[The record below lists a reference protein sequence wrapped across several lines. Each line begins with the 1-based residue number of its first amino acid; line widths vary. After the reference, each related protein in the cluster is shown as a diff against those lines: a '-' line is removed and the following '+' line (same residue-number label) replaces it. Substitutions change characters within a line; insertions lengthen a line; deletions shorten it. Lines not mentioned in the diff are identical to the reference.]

1 MGSRL
6 VVTKISKSFG
16 AKWAVQD
23 VSVSLS
29 SGETVGLLGPN
40 GAGKSTT
47 FNAIVGLLSPDGGQ
61 ILLDGKDVTALPLQT
76 RARLGLS
83 YLSQGCSI
91 FRKLTVEENLLAIMQ
106 LVGLKRSKQKQLLH
120 ELLNK
125 FQIQHI
131 SKTHGLSLSGG
142 ERRRVEIAR
151 SLITRPRFLLLDEP
165 FAGVDPVTVQ
175 EVQLIINSLIEEG
188 LGVLITDHSAR
199 EILNFCSRTY
209 VISDGRVVAKGKAE
223 EVSNNSLVR
232 KIYVGENFRL

>member
-1 MGSRL
+1 VGSRL
-6 VVTKISKSFG
+6 VVTKISKCFG
-16 AKWAVQD
+16 AKKAVQD

-61 ILLDGKDVTALPLQT
+61 ILLDGQDVTALPLQT

-106 LVGLKRSKQKQLLH
+106 LVGLKRSKQKLLLH

-131 SKTHGLSLSGG
+131 SKTYGLSLSGG

-209 VISDGRVVAKGKAE
+209 VISDGRVVAEGKAE
-223 EVSNNSLVR
+223 EVSNNSFVR
-232 KIYVGENFRL
+232 KIYLGENFRL

>member
-6 VVTKISKSFG
+6 VVTKISKCFG
-16 AKWAVQD
+16 AKKAVQD

-61 ILLDGKDVTALPLQT
+61 ILLDGQDVTALPLQT

-106 LVGLKRSKQKQLLH
+106 LVGLKRSKQKLLLH

-131 SKTHGLSLSGG
+131 SKTYGLSLSGG

-209 VISDGRVVAKGKAE
+209 VISDGRVVAEGKAE
-223 EVSNNSLVR
+223 EVSNNSFVR
-232 KIYVGENFRL
+232 KIYLGENFRL